1 MDFPSQSCTLATCH
15 ANKGDVPPAQS
26 HENELC
32 IRHAVIQNH
41 INLNKNYIASKY
53 IEAMFCKIY
62 VEVERFNVTCM
73 PSTTEYVLHS
83 LE

>member
-32 IRHAVIQNH
+32 SYHAAILNH
-41 INLNKNYIASKY
+41 INLNENYIASKY
-53 IEAMFCKIY
+53 IKAAFCKIY
-62 VEVERFNVTCM
+62 AEEEM
-73 PSTTEYVLHS
+73 LHVWHQQQS
-83 LE
+83 MYFIH